1 MLGLGSGLSF
11 GGAPSAPVPNP
22 IRNALSLVADDYLT
36 FPLSTSAYWEGIF
49 HGSFS
54 IGVWIKPT
62 DGVPS
67 SQEYVYGSS
76 FRDSNL
82 KVHSIGLSFQAA
94 TGRIVF
100 SHNCISDFYTEISSS
115 QLFANGQSDWV
126 HVLVVSELNE
136 GGNTDDKI
144 YVNGE
149 LHTTTAVGAL
159 SSANH
164 KLFDMGNHTIRVG
177 GLGNDGDYGATANGM
192 VGSLDEF
199 AVWDDTLTAA
209 EVLAVYNSAKP
220 FDLNAASSDGNYP
233 TSAASDLQVYL
244 RMGDGTNDNIT
255 PLTGNQIEIFNQAI
269 NPAAGVEMIVNGDF
283 SSSAMSTSGG
293 LDTYSGFKEIVAD
306 ELTIVGGFMKI
317 GQTVVAN
324 GNATAVALAA
334 NGSTDALAVGAGAYG
349 YILKYEIQSKG
360 AGFVGFSAI
369 IGGTTYALPE
379 EVGHNTAYLT
389 SGSAN
394 AEFQLINEHAAD
406 AAADSCHILLKNVSL
421 KLVANNQTAIGVGV
435 SDLDTETYND
445 LA

>member
-11 GGAPSAPVPNP
+11 GGAPSAPIPNP
-22 IRNALSLVADDYLT
+22 IRNAISLVTGDYLT
-36 FPLSTSAYWEGIF
+36 FPLSSAAYWQAFFRGTF
-49 HGSFS
+49 SF
-54 IGVWIKPT
+54 GMWVKPT
-62 DGVPS
+62 DGQPAAIQGIFGLSNFNGTGNFTSHVIQLS
-67 SQEYVYGSS
+67 IEADGKLSFKHQSNAYGS
-76 FRDSNL
+76 
-82 KVHSIGLSFQAA
+82 
-94 TGRIVF
+94 
-100 SHNCISDFYTEISSS
+100 YTEKTDAAV
-115 QLFANGQSDWV
+115 FVNGQNDWV

-136 GGNTDDKI
+136 GSNTDNKI
-144 YVNGE
+144 YINGE
-149 LHTTTAVGAL
+149 LEATTADGSV

-164 KLFDMGNHTIRVG
+164 KLFYAGASPKLGAID
-177 GLGNDGDYGATANGM
+177 GLTMAGM
-192 VGSLDEF
+192 VGNVDDF
-199 AVWDDTLTAA
+199 AFWDADITAA
-209 EVLAVYNSAKP
+209 EALAIYNSAKP

-233 TSAASDLQVYL
+233 TSAANDLQVYL

-269 NPAAGVEMIVNGDF
+269 NPAAGIESIVNGNF
-283 SSSAMSTSGG
+283 ASNSSSESGG

-306 ELTIVGGFMKI
+306 EITINGGFLKI
-317 GQTVVAN
+317 EQTVVAN

-334 NGSTDALAVGAGAYG
+334 SGSTDVLLLGGVYG
-349 YILKYEIQSKG
+349 YILKYEIEEIG

-389 SGSAN
+389 SGTSQ
-394 AEFQLINEHAAD
+394 EFQLINEHAED
-406 AAADSCHILLKNVSL
+406 AAADNCYIILENVSL

>member
-1 MLGLGSGLSF
+1 MLGLGGGLSF
-11 GGAPSAPVPNP
+11 SGAPSVPVPNP
-22 IRNALSLVADDYLT
+22 IRNALTLVADDYLT
-36 FPLSTSAYWEGIF
+36 FPLSTSAYWENIF

-67 SQEYVYGSS
+67 SQEYVYGSA
-76 FRDSNL
+76 FRDSSNL
-82 KVHSIGLSFQAA
+82 VHSIGLSFQAA
-94 TGRIVF
+94 TGKILF
-100 SHNCISDFYTEISSS
+100 SHNCRSDFYTEISSS

-126 HVLVVSELNE
+126 HVLVVSQLNE

-159 SSANH
+159 TSANH

-177 GLGNDGDYGATANGM
+177 GVGNDGNYGATSNGM

-255 PLTGNQIEIFNQAI
+255 PLTGNQIEILNQAI
-269 NPAAGVEMIVNGDF
+269 NPTAGVEMIVNGNF
-283 SSSAMSTSGG
+283 SSTSSTESGG

-306 ELTIVGGFMKI
+306 EITMNGGFMQI

-334 NGSTDALAVGAGAYG
+334 NGSTDVLAIGAGAYG
-349 YILKYEIQSKG
+349 YILKYEIEEKG
-360 AGFVGFSAI
+360 AGFVGLSAI

-394 AEFQLINEHAAD
+394 AEFQLINEHVADEAAD
-406 AAADSCHILLKNVSL
+406 NCHVILENVSL
-421 KLVANNQTAIGVGV
+421 KFYATNQTALGVGV
-435 SDLDTETYND
+435 SGLDTETYND

>member
-11 GGAPSAPVPNP
+11 SGVLSAPVPNP
-22 IRNALSLVADDYLT
+22 IRNALSLVADDYIT
-36 FPLSTSAYWEGIF
+36 FPLSTSTYWRDIF
-49 HGSFS
+49 RGSFS
-54 IGVWIKPT
+54 FGMWVKPT
-62 DGVPS
+62 DGQPS
-67 SQEYVYGSS
+67 AVHAVFGVSYNTGFGGTYNQVALRIDTAGKLI
-76 FRDSNL
+76 FDQNSN
-82 KVHSIGLSFQAA
+82 A
-94 TGRIVF
+94 
-100 SHNCISDFYTEISSS
+100 DFYLEKTDAAV
-115 QLFANGQSDWV
+115 FVNGQNDWV

-136 GGNTDDKI
+136 GSATDAKI

-149 LHTTTAVGAL
+149 LEATTASNSL

-164 KLFDMGNHTIRVG
+164 KLLNISTRTPRLGAVN
-177 GLGNDGDYGATANGM
+177 GLTAPGM
-192 VGSLDEF
+192 VGNVDEF

-209 EVLAVYNSAKP
+209 EVLAIYNSAKP

-269 NPAAGVEMIVNGDF
+269 NPAAGIESIVNGDF
-283 SSSAMSTSGG
+283 ASNSSSESGG

-306 ELTIVGGFMKI
+306 EITIVGGFLRI
-317 GQTVVAN
+317 QQTVVAN

-334 NGSTDALAVGAGAYG
+334 SGSTDVLLLGGEYG
-349 YILKYEIQSKG
+349 YILKYEIEEKG

-389 SGSAN
+389 SGTSR
-394 AEFQLINEHAAD
+394 EFQLINEHVAD
-406 AAADSCHILLKNVSL
+406 EAVDNCYIILESISL